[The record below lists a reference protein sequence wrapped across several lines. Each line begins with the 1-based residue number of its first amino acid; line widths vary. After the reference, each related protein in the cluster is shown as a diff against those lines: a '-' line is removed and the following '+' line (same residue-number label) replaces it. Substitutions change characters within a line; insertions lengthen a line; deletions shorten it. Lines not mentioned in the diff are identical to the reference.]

1 MNAQLLDVLSVP
13 WAIHEPNLLEIQAIA
28 ARLAGGDADIAA
40 LETKLGRPLDNSRA
54 VTMRGD
60 TALIP
65 VVGPIFRYANLFSKV
80 SGATS
85 LAVLAT
91 DFASA
96 ESNPKVK
103 QIVLVI
109 DSPGG
114 QASGIAEFAQTIRA
128 ATKPVIAYIDNTA
141 ASAAYWLASA
151 AGLIVMAKTAM
162 VGSIG
167 AVVTIG
173 ARKTDGQVEII
184 SSQSPHKRAD
194 VTTDSGRAQIQ
205 VLIDGLAQVFVE
217 DVAAYRHVSVDT
229 VLRRFGGGGMKL
241 AAEAVA
247 LGMADR
253 VGTIETLLADLAG
266 TTIPTHIRQEAPKML
281 PASHP
286 TADDRQ
292 ALHERA
298 KRYQADHPGTEYMAA
313 IQAIAG
319 PSSAAPHAPVKTPCI
334 EPADDRQAL
343 HERAKR
349 YQAD

>member
-313 IQAIAG
+313 IRAIAG
-319 PSSAAPHAPVKTPCI
+319 RR
-334 EPADDRQAL
+334 ADILNPTHPMCPTSL
-343 HERAKR
+343 HPLR
-349 YQAD
+349 